1 MSTPKTP
8 SRIKKEARKLCRH
21 TIIFTDSTD
30 ILVAVRGMQGRT
42 TKAIAREL
50 GITESQA
57 QYRILKA
64 QKSMKTKFRADY
76 RGGTGGI
83 AQQMLK
89 ATERIGMGVVRNE
102 IAPQF
107 IPLASSGVPRS

>member
-21 TIIFTDSTD
+21 TIIFTDVTD

-42 TKAIAREL
+42 TKAIAAEL
-50 GITESQA
+50 SITESQA

-64 QKSMKTKFRADY
+64 QKSIGTKFRADY
-76 RGGTGGI
+76 RGGTGAI
-83 AQQMLK
+83 AQKMLK
-89 ATERIGMGVVRNE
+89 ATERIGMGVVRE
-102 IAPQF
+102 QIAPQF
-107 IPLASSGVPRS
+107 IPLASPGVPRS